1 MPYTAKKRASNQ
13 RWDAA
18 NLDRLSFTL
27 PKGQKATLQAAA
39 QQAGESVNQYIQRA
53 LLARMGLEAWP
64 DSPAARPEA
73 DEGGDPA

>member
-1 MPYTAKKRASNQ
+1 MPYTAKKRVSNQ

-39 QQAGESVNQYIQRA
+39 QQAEESVNQYIQRA

-64 DSPAARPEA
+64 DSPAARSEA
-73 DEGGDPA
+73 AEGGDPA